1 MKNWKNGKIIYC
13 PEKYCIIVHLEHSF
27 FFSGLALLASSFQLG
42 HAVTFPPFCFV
53 LADKM
58 NGVLYRVVS
67 VRNCCLLLQKRAY
80 WKMLIVKM
88 QMSENWHRKIVNQD
102 IPFLV
107 IPDIPFLLRS
117 PQHLAVL
124 QRRIELHT
132 ANNSSVHL
140 KTLLSWSI

>member
-27 FFSGLALLASSFQLG
+27 FFSGLALLAFSSQLD

-67 VRNCCLLLQKRAY
+67 VRNCCLLLISDFLSHSIRRPVLLFLPCFLKVCESLLLAI
-80 WKMLIVKM
+80 KFII
-88 QMSENWHRKIVNQD
+88 ENEND
-102 IPFLV
+102 
-107 IPDIPFLLRS
+107 
-117 PQHLAVL
+117 
-124 QRRIELHT
+124 
-132 ANNSSVHL
+132 SSL
-140 KTLLSWSI
+140 

>member
-27 FFSGLALLASSFQLG
+27 FFSSLALLASFSPPG

-67 VRNCCLLLQKRAY
+67 VRYRRLPLQKRAH

-88 QMSENWHRKIVNQD
+88 QMSKKWHKKIVNQD

-107 IPDIPFLLRS
+107 IVSAQTPTTFGY
-117 PQHLAVL
+117 
-124 QRRIELHT
+124 
-132 ANNSSVHL
+132 SSKKNRTSHC
-140 KTLLSWSI
+140 